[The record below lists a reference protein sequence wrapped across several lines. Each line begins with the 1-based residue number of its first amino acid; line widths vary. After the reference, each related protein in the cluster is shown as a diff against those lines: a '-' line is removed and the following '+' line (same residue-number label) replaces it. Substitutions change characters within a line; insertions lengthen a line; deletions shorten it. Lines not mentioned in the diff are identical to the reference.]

1 VADGRRQEQE
11 PPVAPVNEPEDRGSD
26 DHRGRPAQ
34 PVIHEVHE
42 HSHDV
47 DVPRTVL
54 ARGSSTRR
62 DTCDILDTLSQQT
75 QRRGGVLSEEAR
87 IAFAPTATYRE
98 LLAHD
103 RQVGWRRALERPAFV
118 VLLMGT
124 LVSIA
129 ATGRVSFRL
138 VAFTAIAWSFAV
150 ALQLALAA
158 ILIAS
163 APARR
168 SRLPRALDLW
178 FAGHLPWSLWLLVA
192 TPIVTLVPS
201 APLGPILASTLLAI
215 AWTAAIAAAFCRT
228 VLGTTRQGS
237 WLRAAIHQVLMVV
250 LVLGYVSW
258 AAGGWFRLM
267 P

>member
-1 VADGRRQEQE
+1 VNLEGVA
-11 PPVAPVNEPEDRGSD
+11 
-26 DHRGRPAQ
+26 
-34 PVIHEVHE
+34 
-42 HSHDV
+42 
-47 DVPRTVL
+47 RTVL
-54 ARGSSTRR
+54 ACGSSARH
-62 DTCDILDTLSQQT
+62 DTCDILDTLSRQA
-75 QRRGGVLSEEAR
+75 QRRGWLLSDEVR
-87 IAFAPTATYRE
+87 IAFAPAATYRE
-98 LLAHD
+98 LLALD
-103 RQVGWRRALERPAFV
+103 GQVGWLRALERPAFV
-118 VLLMGT
+118 VFLIGT

-129 ATGRVSFRL
+129 ATGRVSFGL
-138 VAFTAIAWSFAV
+138 VASTAIAWSFAV
-150 ALQLALAA
+150 ALQLALGA

-163 APARR
+163 APAGRP
-168 SRLPRALDLW
+168 RLLRALDLW
-178 FAGHLPWSLWLLVA
+178 FAGHLPWSLWFLLA
-192 TPIVTLVPS
+192 TLIVVLVPS